1 MTASGPPDDGAADI
15 LGPPYTAE
23 TLALPDDDEGAVVAT
38 LVRRPAG
45 RTTTRAVL
53 HVHGFADYFFQT
65 AYAEWWTERG
75 YDFYALDLRKYGR
88 SILAHQTPNYVADLA
103 QYHPELD
110 LAWDRVTS
118 EHEHVVLSGHSTG
131 GLILPLWADARGA
144 DGRSVDARGIVLNA
158 PWLDLQGKAW
168 VRLGLTPVV
177 QQVAK
182 RQPRRVIPRTVT
194 GLYAR
199 SLHRDHEGEWDFDL
213 AWKPVESWPAYAG
226 WLAAVRRGQ
235 TTLHRGLD
243 LTLPALVLWGAR
255 GRDPPARGAAPPPRG
270 GGAPRAPPPNPTELG
285 EDVHSTDIV
294 LDVEQI
300 RRWSP
305 SLGRHVTYV
314 GIEGARHDVFL
325 SREHPRARA
334 FDELGRW
341 LTAYVES

>member
-1 MTASGPPDDGAADI
+1 MTMSGPNDTDI

-23 TLALPDDDEGAVVAT
+23 TLELPDDDEGIVVAT
-38 LVRRPAG
+38 LVRRPADRPSG
-45 RTTTRAVL
+45 RAVL

-88 SILAHQTPNYVADLA
+88 SIRPHQTPNYVADLA
-103 QYHPELD
+103 HYHPELD

-118 EHEHVVLSGHSTG
+118 EHPHVVLSGHSTG
-131 GLILPLWADARGA
+131 GLTLPLWADARGI
-144 DGRSVDARGIVLNA
+144 DPRGMVLNA
-158 PWLDLQGKAW
+158 PWFDLQGAAW
-168 VRLGLTPVV
+168 VRLGLTPLV
-177 QQVAK
+177 QQIAK
-182 RQPRRVIPRTVT
+182 RQPMRVIPRTVT

-213 AWKPVESWPAYAG
+213 AWKPIASWPAYAG
-226 WLAAVRRGQ
+226 WLAAIRRGHAAIH
-235 TTLHRGLD
+235 LGLP
-243 LTLPALVLWGAR
+243 LRFPVLVLSSAR
-255 GRDPPARGAAPPPRG
+255 SSSPS
-270 GGAPRAPPPNPTELG
+270 ELG

-294 LDVEQI
+294 LDVDQI

-305 SLGRHVTYV
+305 AIGRHVTYV

-325 SREHPRARA
+325 SREEPRGRA

-341 LTAYVES
+341 LAAYVDD